1 MRSTRRSS
9 RRSNR
14 KRSTRRQKGGETLTT
29 GTLPQQ
35 SLKAVYNLRKN
46 MIQKELKMIK
56 PGIVQEQLASTV

>member
-35 SLKAVYNLRKN
+35 SLNSVYRIRRNKINNELRQLRNLK
-46 MIQKELKMIK
+46 
-56 PGIVQEQLASTV
+56 IVEQEHTT